1 MKRRSVVTIVA
12 VAIGVLL
19 LPFLFVLTQPL
30 RRRLPMRTTDVKP
43 ASTGTP
49 LASLPQEQW
58 TARLIDLEDARD
70 WKTLQSDL
78 KSVQQ
83 RFPQLFDQYHLG
95 YLQARVSEE
104 LEEFDQAR
112 VLFQPYVAEQHPF
125 RDLALY
131 HLVEIAAEEDEQD
144 AAARYRDDLI
154 FNHKESIYRSEAI
167 DEHLSYLRELGDL
180 DRYAQFAGR
189 LRPQSDTSLRR
200 KIDAQFVELLMR
212 RGAIAEAKSRGIVI
226 LKGETSDDPA
236 EQVLTA
242 LDRPE
247 VIRTLTPEEL
257 ALMGEAA
264 QGHRHFDRAV
274 AHLSAARSRL
284 PARRDELTFAI
295 GRSYFGNEKFVD
307 AQKFY
312 LEGAAGAKSTEMKA
326 TFLYHASRCAQLL
339 GDDAR
344 AETLMTQAIAVPG
357 RFSSTSAA
365 LTQRLRTRARAGRL
379 PEAESDLRQIRRLF
393 PDRRPVLEASLSL
406 ATSWIS
412 AGKPEN
418 ARRVLSDVPTRLID
432 PYDRSEMNYWE
443 GRSWESTKPKSAV
456 AAYLRVMRADVPTH
470 FAYFARQRVT
480 STFKVQAGAEIQEL
494 RVQVQDALS
503 KNELERARRLQTD
516 VTLLAPNDS
525 RELTVLREI
534 YLRQPAYAEVVNMKP
549 LALPAFPLNTGAS
562 RADLLF
568 AMGLFDEVTDEV
580 PKHFPLRPL
589 DSALTAAHVYNLA
602 GASRPSLQAVEI
614 LVRNIPGDFI
624 PELLPRRIQ
633 ELLYPRYFYEYI
645 REDAQKYDAD
655 PVLVLAIMREES
667 RFNPRAKSVAAARG
681 LLQFI
686 LTTALQIGRDVGL
699 TELSSD
705 DLYDPRIVIQLGAKY
720 IGDLM
725 EDFGSDRY
733 KAASAYNAGPN
744 QARLWARLAPAAGE
758 DYFLSAI
765 NFDETKHYVR
775 KVMNSYHRYSEI
787 YENRGEGGGVRAE
800 P

>member
-1 MKRRSVVTIVA
+1 MKRPGVVVIMA

-43 ASTGTP
+43 VATANP
-49 LASLPQEQW
+49 LASLPQEKW
-58 TARLIDLEDARD
+58 TARLVDLEDARD
-70 WKTLQSDL
+70 WKTLDSEL
-78 KSVQQ
+78 RSVQE
-83 RFPQLFDQYHLG
+83 RFPQLFAQYQLG
-95 YLQARVSEE
+95 YLQARVNEE
-104 LEEFDQAR
+104 LEEFDQAKL
-112 VLFQPYVAEQHPF
+112 LFQPYIAAEHSF
-125 RDLALY
+125 RDLAIF
-131 HLVEIAAEEDEQD
+131 HLVEIAVEEDEPEV
-144 AAARYRDDLI
+144 AARHRDDLI

-167 DEHLSYLRELGDL
+167 DEQLTYLRELGDL

-189 LRPQSDTSLRR
+189 LRPQADTGLRR

-212 RGAIAEAKSRGIVI
+212 RGAVAEAKSRGILI
-226 LKGETSDDPA
+226 LKGETGDDPA
-236 EQVLTA
+236 EQVLSA
-242 LDRPE
+242 LDRPDL
-247 VIRTLTPEEL
+247 IRTLSAEEL
-257 ALMGEAA
+257 ALLGEAA

-274 AHLSAARSRL
+274 ALLSAVRARL
-284 PARRDELTFAI
+284 PVRRDELTFAI
-295 GRSYFGNEKFVD
+295 GRSYFGNEKYAD
-307 AQKFY
+307 AQKVY

-339 GDDAR
+339 GEDAR
-344 AETLMTQAIAVPG
+344 AERLMTQAIAVPG

-365 LTQRLRTRARAGRL
+365 LTQRLRTRARAGRF
-379 PEAESDLRQIRRLF
+379 PEAESDLRQIRQLF
-393 PDRRPVLEASLSL
+393 PNKRPVLEATVSL
-406 ATSWIS
+406 ATSWVA
-412 AGKPEN
+412 AGKFED

-443 GRSWESTKPKSAV
+443 GRSWESSNPKSAL
-456 AAYLRVMRADVPTH
+456 ASYLRVMRADVPTH

-480 STFKVQAGAEIQEL
+480 SAFKVQAGAEIQEL
-494 RVQVQDALS
+494 RAQVQDALTR
-503 KNELERARRLQTD
+503 NDLERARRLQTD

-525 RELTVLREI
+525 RELASLREI
-534 YLRQPAYAEVVNMKP
+534 YLRQPPYADVVNLKP
-549 LALPAFPLNTGAS
+549 RALPEFPLNSGAS
-562 RADLLF
+562 RGDLLF

-580 PKHFPLRPL
+580 PKRFPLRPL

-614 LVRNIPGDFI
+614 LVKNIPDDFL

-633 ELLYPRYFYEYI
+633 ELLYPRYFYEHI
-645 REDAQKYDAD
+645 REDAEEYDAD

-725 EDFGSDRY
+725 EDFGGDRY

-744 QARLWARLAPAAGE
+744 QARLWGRLAPAAGS

-775 KVMNSYHRYSEI
+775 KVMNSHLRYSEI

>member
-1 MKRRSVVTIVA
+1 VKRRVAVVIVA

-19 LPFLFVLTQPL
+19 LPFLLVLTQPL

-43 ASTGTP
+43 VAITTP

-70 WKTLQSDL
+70 WKTLEGEL
-78 KSVQQ
+78 RSVQQ
-83 RFPQLFDQYHLG
+83 RFPQLFAQYQLG
-95 YLQARVSEE
+95 YLQARLNEE
-104 LEEFDQAR
+104 LEEFDRAR
-112 VLFQPYVAEQHPF
+112 TLFQPFIAAQHSF
-125 RDLALY
+125 RDLALF
-131 HLVEIAAEEDEQD
+131 HLVEIAVEEDEPEN
-144 AAARYRDDLI
+144 AARIREDLI
-154 FNHKESIYRSEAI
+154 VNHKESIYRSEAI
-167 DEHLSYLRELGDL
+167 DEQLSYLREVGDL
-180 DRYAQFAGR
+180 DRYAKFAGR
-189 LRPQSDTSLRR
+189 LRPQADTGLRR
-200 KIDAQFVELLMR
+200 KMDAQFVELLMR
-212 RGAIAEAKSRGIVI
+212 RGAVAEAKARGIVI
-226 LKGETSDDPA
+226 LKGETGDDPA

-247 VIRTLTPEEL
+247 VIRTLTPEEV
-257 ALMGEAA
+257 ALLGEAA

-274 AHLSAARSRL
+274 ALLSAARSRL
-284 PARRDELTFAI
+284 PQRLDELIFAI
-295 GRSYFGNEKFVD
+295 GRSYFGNEKYSD
-307 AQKFY
+307 AQKTY

-365 LTQRLRTRARAGRL
+365 LTQRLRTRARAGRF
-379 PEAESDLRQIRRLF
+379 PEAESDLRQIRQF
-393 PDRRPVLEASLSL
+393 FANKRPVLEGSVSL
-406 ATSWIS
+406 ATSWLA
-412 AGKPEN
+412 AGKSEN
-418 ARRVLSDVPTRLID
+418 ARRVLADVPTRLID
-432 PYDRSEMNYWE
+432 PHDRSEMSYWE
-443 GRSWESTKPKSAV
+443 GRSWESANPKSAL

-480 STFKVQAGAEIQEL
+480 STFKVQAETEIQEL
-494 RVQVQDALS
+494 RVQVQDALA
-503 KNELERARRLQTD
+503 NDDLEKARRLQTD

-525 RELTVLREI
+525 RELATLREM
-534 YLRQPAYAEVVNMKP
+534 YLRLPRYAEIVNLKP
-549 LALPAFPLNTGAS
+549 RALPAFPLNSGAG
-562 RADLLF
+562 RGDLLL

-580 PKHFPLRPL
+580 PKRFPLRPL
-589 DSALTAAHVYNLA
+589 DSALTAAHLYNLA

-614 LVRNIPGDFI
+614 LVRNIPEDFI

-633 ELLYPRYFYEYI
+633 ELLYPRYFYGYI
-645 REDAQKYDAD
+645 REDADKYDAD

-733 KAASAYNAGPN
+733 KTASAYNAGPY
-744 QARLWARLAPAAGE
+744 QARLWGRLAPAAGD